1 MKAVILAGG
10 TGTRL
15 RPYTTVLPK
24 PLMPIGDLPILEI
37 LVRQLKTAGCSEI
50 VLAVGYLA
58 ALIQAYFGDGSRWG
72 IPIRY
77 SQETTPL
84 GTAGPISLVDG
95 LDDSFLVM
103 NGDILTSLDFRELYR
118 FHLDRGATATV
129 CRCDRSIKLNL
140 GIVKVGEHGRVSDYI
155 EKPSLEYQVSMG
167 VYAFRP
173 EIRDHIPK
181 GRNMDLPDL
190 IRSLLARGVPVQ
202 SYDFKGL
209 WFDIG
214 NPDEHERAVELFIKD
229 PKAFLADNR

>member
-10 TGTRL
+10 KGTRL
-15 RPYTTVLPK
+15 RTYTTVLPK
-24 PLMPIGDLPILEI
+24 PLMPIGDFPILEI
-37 LVRQLKTAGCSEI
+37 LIRQLKAAGCSEV

-77 SQETTPL
+77 SQEKVPL
-84 GTAGPISLVDG
+84 GTAGPISIVDD
-95 LDDSFLVM
+95 LDGSFLVM
-103 NGDILTSLDFRELYR
+103 NGDILTSLDFQDLYR
-118 FHLDRGATATV
+118 FHLEHGAAATV

-173 EIRDHIPK
+173 EIREYVPK
-181 GRNMDLPDL
+181 GDYMDLPDL
-190 IRSLLARGVPVQ
+190 VRSLLARGVPVQ

-214 NPDEHERAVELFIKD
+214 NPDEHEQIGRAHV
-229 PKAFLADNR
+229 